1 MKKRILYF
9 IAFLAVLG
17 IEVLI
22 GAFVRDRFI
31 RPYMGDVLVAVLLCC
46 LARCIWPC
54 GLKWLPAGVF
64 GLCVLTE
71 LVQLMRLPQQL
82 GLNGTVL
89 GIILGATFD
98 WADMVCYF
106 TGCGLFAVAERW
118 FPKP

>member
-1 MKKRILYF
+1 M

-46 LARCIWPC
+46 FARCIWPH
-54 GLKWLPAGVF
+54 GARWLPAGVF
-64 GLCVLTE
+64 GFCLMAE
-71 LVQLMRLPQQL
+71 LAQLMGLTQWL
-82 GLNGTVL
+82 GLEGTVL
-89 GIILGATFD
+89 GILLGATFD
-98 WADMVCYF
+98 WADIVCYL

-118 FPKP
+118 FPRPL

>member
-1 MKKRILYF
+1 MKKRIPYL

-46 LARCIWPC
+46 LARCVWPH
-54 GLKWLPAGVF
+54 GTRWLSVGVF
-64 GLCVLTE
+64 GFCLMAE
-71 LVQLMRLPQQL
+71 LVQLMGLSQRL
-82 GLNGTVL
+82 GLEGTVL
-89 GIILGATFD
+89 SIILGATFD
-98 WADMVCYF
+98 WADIVCYF